1 MFQRRRGDKIEGEE
15 EEKEVNMEEEEEDVE
30 EEEEGMEEEEEG
42 VEEDV
47 EEEEEDVEEE
57 VEGKEDLDGRI
68 RIVHLTIVILPIIID
83 YDDLAIII
91 TCRGGGSVGECFSS

>member
-15 EEKEVNMEEEEEDVE
+15 EEKEVNMEEEEENVE

-47 EEEEEDVEEE
+47 EEE

-68 RIVHLTIVILPIIID
+68 RTVHLTIVILPIIID
-83 YDDLAIII
+83 
-91 TCRGGGSVGECFSS
+91 